1 MLIPFRRG
9 RNIERRQLLTPPHD
23 VNNETPCGNFP
34 VMNRVFIFGVAASLL
49 LGCGAHLPVRPAL
62 SVPAPQRLDATMPE
76 SAEVRAVVERY
87 KAQLGERLSAR
98 LAVAAGDFSTEG
110 GPSNALGV
118 LVADE
123 TLAWFVTNTGPE
135 SPAVQCFV
143 TNNGG
148 LRAPLY
154 AGEVK
159 LSHVYEVMPFDNEL
173 VVLTLSG
180 AQLLRV
186 AVEIARKGG
195 EPVAGVRFEIHGS
208 GDTAEAKNVFVA
220 SQPLDPAAT
229 YQVGT
234 TDYLAES
241 GWLSGLVKGAPM
253 RRTGAL
259 MRDVIAERLKAVD
272 AQGVQLQPKV
282 DDRIQKVQP

>member
-1 MLIPFRRG
+1 
-9 RNIERRQLLTPPHD
+9 
-23 VNNETPCGNFP
+23 
-34 VMNRVFIFGVAASLL
+34 MNRALIFAISASLL
-49 LGCGAHLPVRPAL
+49 LGCGARPTVQPAV
-62 SVPAPQRLDATMPE
+62 SVPAPQRLDGTVPE
-76 SAEVRAVVERY
+76 SAEVRAVVDRY
-87 KAQLGERLSAR
+87 KAQLGERLSVR
-98 LAVAAGDFSTEG
+98 LAVAAGEFSTEG
-110 GPSNALGV
+110 GPSNTLGV

-123 TLAWFVTNTGPE
+123 TLAWFAGNTGPE
-135 SPAVQCFV
+135 QPAVQCFV

-154 AGEVK
+154 AGEVR

-180 AQLLRV
+180 AQLQRV
-186 AVEIARKGG
+186 ALEIARKGG
-195 EPVAGVRFEIHGS
+195 EPVSGLHFELRGS
-208 GDTAEAKNVFVA
+208 GDAAEASNVFVA
-220 SQPLDPAAT
+220 GQPLDATAT

-259 MRDVIAERLKAVD
+259 MRDVIAERLKALD
-272 AQGVQLQPKV
+272 AQGMQLQPKV
-282 DDRIQKVQP
+282 DDRIQRKQP

>member
-1 MLIPFRRG
+1 MKRALIFA
-9 RNIERRQLLTPPHD
+9 IT
-23 VNNETPCGNFP
+23 
-34 VMNRVFIFGVAASLL
+34 ASLL
-49 LGCGAHLPVRPAL
+49 AGCGARPLVRPTVT
-62 SVPAPQRLDATMPE
+62 VPAPQRLDDAVAE
-76 SAEVRAVVERY
+76 SPEVRAVVERY

-98 LAVAAGDFSTEG
+98 LATAAGDFSTEG
-110 GPSNALGV
+110 GPNNTLGI

-123 TLAWFVTNTGPE
+123 TLAWFATNTGGE

-154 AGEVK
+154 AGEVR

-180 AQLLRV
+180 AQLQRI

-195 EPVAGVRFEIHGS
+195 EPVAGLRFELVGA
-208 GDTAEAKNVFVA
+208 GDAAEAKGVSVA
-220 SQPLDPAAT
+220 GQALDPDTT

-259 MRDVIAERLKAVD
+259 MRDVIADRLRAID
-272 AQGVQLQPKV
+272 ARGAQLEPKM
-282 DDRIQKVQP
+282 DDRIRRGHP

>member
-1 MLIPFRRG
+1 
-9 RNIERRQLLTPPHD
+9 
-23 VNNETPCGNFP
+23 
-34 VMNRVFIFGVAASLL
+34 MNRVLIFGIAASLL
-49 LGCGAHLPVRPAL
+49 LGCGAAPPVRPVVI
-62 SVPAPQRLDATMPE
+62 VPAPQRLDDALRE
-76 SAEVRAVVERY
+76 SPEVRAVVERY
-87 KAQLGERLSAR
+87 KAQLGERLSVR

-110 GPSNALGV
+110 GPSNTLGV
-118 LVADE
+118 LIADE
-123 TLAWFVTNTGPE
+123 TLAWFAANSGTEAP
-135 SPAVQCFV
+135 PVQCFI

-173 VVLTLSG
+173 VVLSLSG

-186 AVEIARKGG
+186 AAEIARKGG
-195 EPVAGVRFEIHGS
+195 EPVAGLRFLIDGS
-208 GDTAEAKNVFVA
+208 GDTAEAKNLHVA
-220 SQPLDPAAT
+220 GQALDLAAT

-241 GWLSGLVKGAPM
+241 GWLSGLVQGAPM

-259 MRDVIAERLKAVD
+259 MRDVIAERLKLVD
-272 AQGVQLQPKV
+272 AQGAQLQPKV
-282 DDRIQKVQP
+282 DDRIQRGQP